1 MTTPAFTTVAG
12 ITVICYLIGTG
23 VKLSPLPDRFIPL
36 ICGICGALL
45 GLLGM
50 RAMPDFPAQNVID
63 AMAVGA
69 LSGLAAT
76 GANETVRQ
84 LSRRGPDDV
93 DA

>member
-36 ICGICGALL
+36 ICGLCGALL
-45 GLLGM
+45 GLAGM
-50 RAMPDFPAQNVID
+50 RLMPDFPAQNVID
-63 AMAVGA
+63 ALAAGA
-69 LSGLAAT
+69 TSGLAAT

-84 LSRRGPDDV
+84 LARRDGDT
-93 DA
+93 